1 MEPSELAEALERA
14 RVSLRKVYE
23 LYSKGPDAIKDGS
36 MEKSLRE
43 LSSSLRLIEEAL
55 MRSDVVRRPYSGLS
69 TEASLLGGLAMA
81 LRLRMNQLGRTDIS
95 GLEDFYRRL
104 RDLLE
109 RASVSI
115 GRGLQND
122 SEP

>member
-1 MEPSELAEALERA
+1 MEPSELANALERA
-14 RVSLRKVYE
+14 RSSLRRVYE

-36 MEKSLRE
+36 MERSLWE

-55 MRSDVVRRPYSGLS
+55 MRNDVVRRPYSGLS

-81 LRLRMNQLGRTDIS
+81 LRLRMIQLGRSDIS

-104 RDLLE
+104 KDLLE
-109 RASVSI
+109 RASASI
-115 GRGLQND
+115 G
-122 SEP
+122 